1 MARLSDV
8 RSTNNTTSTTARPQP
23 GESAR
28 TLATLRS
35 AAAVRK
41 RCRLVHEWVAA
52 GKSDHFTLDEERLDD
67 VAARVAGVTRAAYSD
82 LKIPPHSRWRHFSAG
97 GIDRWAQIE
106 RRLAGSTP
114 RQRACA
120 AIDLATISVLLD
132 AGAGNRWNYREA
144 STGLQFSRSEG
155 LAVASFDMFVAGAF
169 SSDARQP
176 LRADAAAL
184 KSIEAPQLAKS
195 FQVSETNPLVGLD
208 RRVAILNRLG
218 LALEGKAEFGS
229 SHRPGHLADYLAQ
242 RCPDGRVPAPLILNV
257 LLELLAS
264 IWPSGLIVEGVN
276 IGDAGFHPAVHTRDI
291 TDRIVP
297 FHKLSQWLVYSLIE
311 PLTMY
316 GLTIVDLDGL
326 TALPEYRNGGLL
338 IDLGVIH
345 PRRPILEPQEVRSE
359 LVVEWRA
366 LTVTL
371 IDDLLPLVRKHLGL
385 DQALS
390 LPQLLQG
397 GTWSAGRTLAFEK
410 RPPGGEPPFPLLT
423 DGSVF

>member
-1 MARLSDV
+1 M
-8 RSTNNTTSTTARPQP
+8 RSTNKPTIPAARPQP
-23 GESAR
+23 AKSAR
-28 TLATLRS
+28 ALATLRS

-41 RCRLVHEWVAA
+41 RCRLVYDWVAA
-52 GKSDHFTLDEERLDD
+52 GQSSHFTLDENRLDD
-67 VAARVAGVTRAAYSD
+67 VAACVADVTRTAYPD

-97 GIDRWAQIE
+97 GVDRWAQIE
-106 RRLAGSTP
+106 RRLAGATP
-114 RQRACA
+114 HQRACA

-132 AGAGNRWNYREA
+132 AGAGDRWRYREDA
-144 STGLQFSRSEG
+144 TGLHFGRSEG

-169 SSDARQP
+169 SSDANHP
-176 LRADAAAL
+176 LRVDTATLKEIDAAR
-184 KSIEAPQLAKS
+184 LAKG
-195 FQVSETNPLVGLD
+195 FQASETNRLVGLD
-208 RRVAILNRLG
+208 QRVAILNRLG
-218 LALEGKAEFGS
+218 HALEGKPEFGS
-229 SHRPGHLADYLAQ
+229 PPRPGHLADYLAR

-276 IGDAGFHPAVHTRDI
+276 FGDAGFHPAVHTRDI

-316 GLTIVDLDGL
+316 GLTTVDLDGL

-338 IDLGVIH
+338 TDLGVIR

-371 IDDLLPLVRKHLGL
+371 IDDLLPLVRTRLDL
-385 DQALS
+385 DQAFS
-390 LPQLLQG
+390 LPHLLQG
-397 GTWSAGRTLAFEK
+397 GTWSAGRALAFER
-410 RPPGGEPPFPLLT
+410 RPPVGEPPFPLVT